1 MTLPRIST
9 LQEYNHVRQA
19 HWDGIARAQRSSE
32 RSRRRPAQTF
42 FSSEYHHRLQQ
53 VYGWIISPGQRVLE
67 IGCGRGDL
75 LAALKPAVGIGV
87 DFSGE
92 MIAQARQRHP
102 SLTFIQ
108 ADAHELAL
116 DQTFD
121 AIILSDLVNDIWDVQ
136 DVLARV
142 RLHCTPD
149 TRIILNV
156 YSRVHQPALSLGSAI
171 NMANRLLPQNWLTPA
186 DLENLLH
193 LAGFETIRYQREIL
207 LPLPIPGL
215 RSFFNKILVKLWPF
229 NELAWT
235 NVFVARP
242 EPEKPN
248 QTAKKPKV
256 SVIIP
261 ARNEAGN
268 IEAAFQ
274 RLPEMGSET
283 EIIFVEGH
291 SRDNTVDA
299 IHQAIKAHPERPA
312 VFYQQTGKGKADA
325 VRLGFEK
332 ATGDVLMILDAD
344 LTVRPEDLPRFYEA
358 LASGKGEF
366 INGVRLVYPMQEQ
379 AMRFFNLL
387 GNKAFSMA
395 FSWLLGQSIKDTLCG
410 TKVLWKR
417 DYERIVANRSY
428 FGDFDPFGDYD
439 LIFGAAKQNR
449 KIVDMPIRYQDRT
462 YGATNIDRW
471 RHGLLLLQMVM
482 VAAFRLKF
490 V

>member
-1 MTLPRIST
+1 MTPSRIST
-9 LQEYNHVRQA
+9 RQEYNNIRQA
-19 HWDGIARAQRSSE
+19 HWDEIARAEST
-32 RSRRRPAQTF
+32 QTF
-42 FSSEYHHRLQQ
+42 FSSEYHHRLRQ

-75 LAALKPAVGIGV
+75 LAALKPSFGMGI

-92 MIAQARQRHP
+92 MLAQARQRHP
-102 SLTFIQ
+102 GLTFVQ

-156 YSRVHQPALSLGSAI
+156 YSRVHQPALSLGSTL
-171 NMANRLLPQNWLTPA
+171 NLANRLLPQNWLTPE
-186 DLENLLH
+186 DVQNLLH
-193 LAGFETIRYQREIL
+193 LAGFEVIRHQREIL
-207 LPLPIPGL
+207 LPLPIPGV

-229 NELAWT
+229 NAFAWT
-235 NVFVARP
+235 NIFTARP
-242 EPEKPN
+242 EPIA
-248 QTAKKPKV
+248 TAQKPKV

-283 EIIFVEGH
+283 EMIFVEGH
-291 SRDNTVDA
+291 SRDNTLEA
-299 IHQAIKAHPERPA
+299 IEQAIKAHPERRA
-312 VFYQQTGKGKADA
+312 VLYRQTGKGKADA

-332 ATGDVLMILDAD
+332 ASGDVLMILDAD

-358 LASGKGEF
+358 LVSGKGEY

-379 AMRFFNLL
+379 AMRFLNLL
-387 GNKAFSMA
+387 GNKAFSIA
-395 FSWLLGQSIKDTLCG
+395 FSWLLGQPIKDTLCG

-417 DYERIVANRSY
+417 DYERIVANRAY

-449 KIVDMPIRYQDRT
+449 KMVDMPIRYQDRT
-462 YGATNIDRW
+462 YGSTNIDRW

>member
-1 MTLPRIST
+1 MTTQRIST
-9 LQEYNHVRQA
+9 RYEYNALHRARWDEIAQA
-19 HWDGIARAQRSSE
+19 QPS
-32 RSRRRPAQTF
+32 PTF
-42 FSSEYHHRLQQ
+42 FSSEYHRRLRE
-53 VYGWIISPGQRVLE
+53 VYGLIVSPGQRVLE

-75 LAALKPAVGIGV
+75 LAALKPSVGVGI
-87 DFSGE
+87 DFSAE
-92 MIAQARQRHP
+92 MLAQARQHHP
-102 SLTFIQ
+102 ELTFIQ
-108 ADAHELAL
+108 ADAHEFTL
-116 DQTFD
+116 DQPQDKPFD
-121 AIILSDLVNDIWDVQ
+121 AVILSDLVNDVWDVQ
-136 DVLARV
+136 DVLERIRV
-142 RLHCTPD
+142 YCAPD
-149 TRIILNV
+149 TRVILNV
-156 YSRVHQPALSLGSAI
+156 YSRVYQPALSVGGALR
-171 NMANRLLPQNWLTPA
+171 MAHRLLPQNWLTPE
-186 DLENLLH
+186 DTQNLLH
-193 LAGFETIRYQREIL
+193 LAGFEVIRHQREIL

-215 RSFFNKILVKLWPF
+215 RELFNKILVKLWPF
-229 NELAWT
+229 SALAWT

-242 EPEKPN
+242 EPVKSVEMAIKP
-248 QTAKKPKV
+248 TV

-274 RLPEMGSET
+274 RLPELGSRT

-299 IHQAIKAHPERPA
+299 IQQAIKAHPERPA
-312 VFYQQTGKGKADA
+312 ALYTQTGKGKADA

-332 ATGDVLMILDAD
+332 ASGDVLMILDAD
-344 LTVRPEDLPRFYEA
+344 LTVRPEELTRFYEA
-358 LASGKGEF
+358 LVSGKGEF

-379 AMRFFNLL
+379 AMRFLNLV
-387 GNKAFSMA
+387 GNKLFSMA

-471 RHGLLLLQMVM
+471 RHGLLLFQMVL